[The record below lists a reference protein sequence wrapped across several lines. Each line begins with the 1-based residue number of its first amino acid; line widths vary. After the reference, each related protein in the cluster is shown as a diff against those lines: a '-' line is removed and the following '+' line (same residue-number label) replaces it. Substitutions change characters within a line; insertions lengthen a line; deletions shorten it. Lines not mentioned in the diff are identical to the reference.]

1 MNCSKSEM
9 RAQASLGASE
19 SDKQLGFM
27 VQKIAA
33 ARLAAQQNAA
43 KFGLTLSEA
52 RFWLAV

>member
-1 MNCSKSEM
+1 M

-19 SDKQLGFM
+19 ADKQLGFM

-52 RFWLAV
+52 RFWLTV